1 MKKLI
6 ALLTATLL
14 IPAAATAADGTLTFN
29 TDDGL
34 ADGPFVFN
42 TDGTTKLDSSFVGQ
56 IWAGAD
62 GNSLAA
68 VGPVAQFGLFNGAV
82 NAGVNGIIFNG
93 SSVTVSG
100 VTAGGSGVY
109 QIRAW
114 EGNTSSTFAAATKR
128 GQSANVTATFGGD
141 TGSGSIPG
149 PNVDQFSSF
158 SLALVPEPTT
168 VTLGLLGLGGLIAS
182 RRRKTA

>member
-14 IPAAATAADGTLTFN
+14 IPAAATAADGVLTFN

-34 ADGPFVFN
+34 ADGPFVFDI
-42 TDGTTKLDSSFVGQ
+42 DGTTKLDNSFVGQ

-62 GNSLAA
+62 ANNLAA
-68 VGPVAQFGLFNGAV
+68 VGPVAQFGLFQGNPLAGA
-82 NAGVNGIIFNG
+82 NGIIFNG

-109 QIRAW
+109 RLYAW
-114 EGNTSSTFAAATKR
+114 EGGTSSTFAAATKR
-128 GQSANVTATFGGD
+128 GISGAVTATFGGD
-141 TGSGSIPG
+141 TGSGVIPG
-149 PNVDQFSSF
+149 PNVDQFASF